1 MTTSNRLRDAI
12 RRTGKRLLCIA
23 QIGFVLCCL
32 SACKAELYTKIS
44 EPEANEMVAVLAASG
59 MRSTKLSPDGKTWTV
74 MIEESDIPKALE
86 ALRAQGLP
94 RDRTQSLGDVFKKEG
109 LVSTPSEERIRFIYA
124 MSQEL
129 SRTLSQID
137 GVITARVH
145 VVIPAND
152 PLSEK
157 LSPSSASVFIKHR
170 PSLNIQAI
178 TPAIKML
185 VQRSIEGLSYDNV
198 SVLFFPADTFHGAV
212 PPTNTWDLAWYEWLG
227 IAALAMAVILVAVLA
242 HPDSRRLFTR
252 GAASLRVT
260 AVRARRRATVGTES

>member
-1 MTTSNRLRDAI
+1 MRAHAQNRGLSRSV
-12 RRTGKRLLCIA
+12 GVLVQLCMVL
-23 QIGFVLCCL
+23 FVL
-32 SACKAELYTKIS
+32 AGCKTELYTKIS

-59 MRSTKLSPDGKTWTV
+59 MRSTKLSPDTKTWTV
-74 MIEESDIPKALE
+74 LVEESDIPKALE

-145 VVIPAND
+145 VVVPSND
-152 PLSEK
+152 PLVEK
-157 LSPSSASVFIKHR
+157 LTPSSASVFIKHR
-170 PSLNIQAI
+170 PTLNIQVI

-185 VQRSIEGLSYDNV
+185 VQRSIEGLAYDNV

-212 PPTNTWDLAWYEWLG
+212 PPNDSWDLVWYEWLAITLFLLFG
-227 IAALAMAVILVAVLA
+227 TALAIPRSRKWIMHAVSSLKFVKL
-242 HPDSRRLFTR
+242 PTR
-252 GAASLRVT
+252 ASSTDGR
-260 AVRARRRATVGTES
+260 